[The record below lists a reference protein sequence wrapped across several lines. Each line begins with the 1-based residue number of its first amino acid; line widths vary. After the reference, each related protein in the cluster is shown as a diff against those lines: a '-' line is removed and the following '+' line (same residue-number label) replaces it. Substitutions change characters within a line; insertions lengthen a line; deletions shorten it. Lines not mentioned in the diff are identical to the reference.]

1 MSCQLITPSFVWPEH
16 RFLRSALVYMSRDG
30 QTVGAGGRILSACAG
45 SVAVG
50 LIVTPLDVAKVRM
63 QAQARPEKSSPRIGA
78 QCIANGNGKGPRE
91 CRIFIC
97 GNGITDHTFD
107 ARDRNWRHCFEPKH
121 RGQGMVRTLR
131 SIYHEAGISGL
142 YAGLPVTML
151 IAVPA
156 NVLYF
161 ATYESLRDALQPRIP
176 NAGIWAPLLA
186 GGVGRAVAVTACAP
200 LEVVRTRVQAGFTQG
215 DAGRSTSIASALKEI
230 LQNEGPGALFR
241 GLESTLWRDVPFS
254 AFYWLG
260 VEAVR
265 DRFLQHG
272 VWKDSIYQSP
282 LIALMASSIAGT
294 AAAFITTPFDVVKTR
309 RQVQQVASSG
319 PRVSLWNDLVSLAR
333 SEGTASLFTGS
344 TPRVVRVAPACSIML
359 GTYELTKQWLLPR

>member
-1 MSCQLITPSFVWPEH
+1 
-16 RFLRSALVYMSRDG
+16 MSRDG

-63 QAQARPEKSSPRIGA
+63 QAQGGRGWPTLQAHCTP
-78 QCIANGNGKGPRE
+78 NGKRPRE
-91 CRIFIC
+91 CQIFVC
-97 GNGITDHTFD
+97 GNGITDHIFES
-107 ARDRNWRHCFEPKH
+107 RDENFKHCFEHQNGAKH
-121 RGQGMVRTLR
+121 VRHGMVKTLR
-131 SIYHEAGISGL
+131 SIYREAGVGGL

-161 ATYESLRDALQPRIP
+161 ATYESLRDSLQPRIP
-176 NAGIWAPLLA
+176 NSGIWAPLLA

-200 LEVVRTRVQAGFTQG
+200 LEVVRTRVQAGFNQTRG
-215 DAGRSTSIASALKEI
+215 SSSSSTSIGSALKDI
-230 LQNEGPGALFR
+230 LQNEGPRALFR

-260 VEAVR
+260 VEVVR
-265 DRFLQHG
+265 EKFLQRG
-272 VWKDSIYQSP
+272 FLKDSAYQSP
-282 LIALMASSIAGT
+282 LVALMASSISGT

-309 RQVQQVASSG
+309 RQVQQAFSG
-319 PRVSLWNDLVSLAR
+319 RNGSLWKDLVSLAR

-359 GTYELTKQWLLPR
+359 GTYELTKQWLLPSRL

>member
-1 MSCQLITPSFVWPEH
+1 MANVDVQN
-16 RFLRSALVYMSRDG
+16 
-30 QTVGAGGRILSACAG
+30 VGAAGRLLSACAG

-63 QAQARPEKSSPRIGA
+63 QAQASSASKASRVFCEEGL
-78 QCIANGNGKGPRE
+78 GPRQ
-91 CRIFIC
+91 CHVFVC

-107 ARDRNWRHCFEPKH
+107 RRSKEWQHVFAAKQPKLKP
-121 RGQGMVRTLR
+121 GMLRTIR
-131 SIYHEAGISGL
+131 SIYGETGVAGL
-142 YAGLPVTML
+142 YAGLPVTMV

-161 ATYESLRDALQPRIP
+161 ATYESLRDWMQQRPGDGP
-176 NAGIWAPLLA
+176 GILAPLVA

-200 LEVVRTRVQAGFTQG
+200 LEVVRTRMQAGSHLE
-215 DAGRSTSIASALKEI
+215 GRPRSIGVALKDI
-230 LQNEGPGALFR
+230 LRNEGPRALFR

-265 DRFLQHG
+265 DSLLRRG
-272 VWKDSIYQSP
+272 WWRDSAYRAP
-282 LIALMASSIAGT
+282 LVALVASSAAGA
-294 AAAFITTPFDVVKTR
+294 AAAFVTTPFDVVKTR
-309 RQVQQVASSG
+309 RQVQAHAGVTQS
-319 PRVSLWNDLVSLAR
+319 SLWRDLVAVTR
-333 SEGTASLFTGS
+333 SEGFGSLFTGS

-359 GTYELTKQWLLPR
+359 GTYELTKLLLADPR